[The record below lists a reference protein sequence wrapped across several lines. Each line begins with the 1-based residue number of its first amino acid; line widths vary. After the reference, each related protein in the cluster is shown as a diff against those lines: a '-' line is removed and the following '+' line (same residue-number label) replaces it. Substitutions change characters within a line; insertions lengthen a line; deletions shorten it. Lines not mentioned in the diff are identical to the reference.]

1 MKIIFSIPKI
11 ILIINI
17 IEIIN
22 VLLIKKSVSNFI
34 NKIIYKNKRKKFL
47 YDMIWLY
54 KIYLN
59 FIEYISFSDNYATI
73 ICAKT
78 FVSTLTKKTLKKF
91 KNVNVYKELK

>member
-17 IEIIN
+17 IEIIY

-47 YDMIWLY
+47 YDMI
-54 KIYLN
+54 
-59 FIEYISFSDNYATI
+59 
-73 ICAKT
+73 
-78 FVSTLTKKTLKKF
+78 
-91 KNVNVYKELK
+91 